1 VRVGVEPETVEAEGA
16 DLAPW
21 LTFSIVNRFDITHRA
36 HELDSPGSGDLSE
49 ERTTPCP
56 PSLLR
61 RWRSSQRQ

>member
-1 VRVGVEPETVEAEGA
+1 MPRPAKPETVEAEGA
-16 DLAPW
+16 DSAPGLSLA
-21 LTFSIVNRFDITHRA
+21 IVDCLDVSHGL
-36 HELDSPGSGDLSE
+36 HELDAPGSGDLSE